1 MGEIIAVTSGKGGVG
16 KSSVCIHLGM
26 MLASKGYKI
35 CLVDADLGLKNLDL
49 MMGLD
54 NRVIFDMQ
62 DVVEERCLLER
73 ALLQDKREKN
83 LYLLPV
89 CKGVN
94 FTGIHQDDFVRVMRV
109 LQNQFDY
116 LFIDTPAGV
125 ESGFRFAS
133 SVAGRAIIVSN
144 LDVSALQDA
153 DRVIGLLLKEGVAML
168 ELVLNKISPRAIDK
182 GMCVKIEDATSWL
195 AIPLLGYIV
204 EDARMQ
210 SCNNRGLPIAVAR
223 DSQLYH
229 CFDVLARRFL
239 KEKVALPKLNERRFL
254 SRIFA
259 T

>member
-1 MGEIIAVTSGKGGVG
+1 
-16 KSSVCIHLGM
+16 
-26 MLASKGYKI
+26 
-35 CLVDADLGLKNLDL
+35 
-49 MMGLD
+49 
-54 NRVIFDMQ
+54 
-62 DVVEERCLLER
+62 
-73 ALLQDKREKN
+73 
-83 LYLLPV
+83 
-89 CKGVN
+89 
-94 FTGIHQDDFVRVMRV
+94 
-109 LQNQFDY
+109 
-116 LFIDTPAGV
+116 
-125 ESGFRFAS
+125 
-133 SVAGRAIIVSN
+133 
-144 LDVSALQDA
+144 
-153 DRVIGLLLKEGVAML
+153 ML

-182 GMCVKIEDATSWL
+182 GMCVKIEDATSLL

>member
-1 MGEIIAVTSGKGGVG
+1 M
-16 KSSVCIHLGM
+16 
-26 MLASKGYKI
+26 
-35 CLVDADLGLKNLDL
+35 
-49 MMGLD
+49 
-54 NRVIFDMQ
+54 
-62 DVVEERCLLER
+62 
-73 ALLQDKREKN
+73 
-83 LYLLPV
+83 
-89 CKGVN
+89 
-94 FTGIHQDDFVRVMRV
+94 MRV

-133 SVAGRAIIVSN
+133 TVASRAIIVSN

-168 ELVLNKISPRAIDK
+168 ELVLNKVSPRAIDK

-204 EDARMQ
+204 EDVRMQ

>member
-89 CKGVN
+89 GKGGNLDWHKLVQEA
-94 FTGIHQDDFVRVMRV
+94 G
-109 LQNQFDY
+109 LQVVSLHTD
-116 LFIDTPAGV
+116 LGSLERDAH
-125 ESGFRFAS
+125 A
-133 SVAGRAIIVSN
+133 VAGWKAAF
-144 LDVSALQDA
+144 ALPA
-153 DRVIGLLLKEGVAML
+153 PWPAAP
-168 ELVLNKISPRAIDK
+168 SSS
-182 GMCVKIEDATSWL
+182 ATS
-195 AIPLLGYIV
+195 
-204 EDARMQ
+204 M
-210 SCNNRGLPIAVAR
+210 
-223 DSQLYH
+223 
-229 CFDVLARRFL
+229 
-239 KEKVALPKLNERRFL
+239 
-254 SRIFA
+254 
-259 T
+259 

>member
-1 MGEIIAVTSGKGGVG
+1 
-16 KSSVCIHLGM
+16 
-26 MLASKGYKI
+26 
-35 CLVDADLGLKNLDL
+35 

-94 FTGIHQDDFVRVMRV
+94 FSGIHQEDFVRVMRV

-133 SVAGRAIIVSN
+133 TVASRAIIVSN

-168 ELVLNKISPRAIDK
+168 ELVLNKVSPRAIDK

-204 EDARMQ
+204 EDVRMQ

>member
-26 MLASKGYKI
+26 MLASKGYKT
-35 CLVDADLGLKNLDL
+35 CLIDADLGLKNLDL

-62 DVVEERCLLER
+62 DVIEEHCQLER
-73 ALLQDKREKN
+73 ALLQDKRERN
-83 LYLLPV
+83 LFLLPV

-94 FTGIHQDDFVRVMRV
+94 FSNMHKEDFIRVMRV

-133 SVAGRAIIVSN
+133 SVAQRALIVTN

-153 DRVIGLLLKEGVAML
+153 DRIIGLLLKDGVNHL
-168 ELVLNKISPRAIDK
+168 ELVLNRVSARSIEK
-182 GMCVKIEDATSWL
+182 GVSVRMEDAEKWL

-204 EDARMQ
+204 DDPRIQ
-210 SCNNRGLPIAVAR
+210 SCNNRGLPLTIAR
-223 DSQLYH
+223 DSQVYH
-229 CFDVLARRFL
+229 CFDILARRFL
-239 KEKVALPKLNERRFL
+239 KEKVALPKLSERRLFAK
-254 SRIFA
+254 IFA
-259 T
+259 S

>member
-1 MGEIIAVTSGKGGVG
+1 
-16 KSSVCIHLGM
+16 M

-94 FTGIHQDDFVRVMRV
+94 FSGIHQEDFVRVMRV

-133 SVAGRAIIVSN
+133 TVASRHS
-144 LDVSALQDA
+144 S
-153 DRVIGLLLKEGVAML
+153 
-168 ELVLNKISPRAIDK
+168 S
-182 GMCVKIEDATSWL
+182 ATS
-195 AIPLLGYIV
+195 
-204 EDARMQ
+204 M
-210 SCNNRGLPIAVAR
+210 
-223 DSQLYH
+223 
-229 CFDVLARRFL
+229 
-239 KEKVALPKLNERRFL
+239 
-254 SRIFA
+254 
-259 T
+259 

>member
-26 MLASKGYKI
+26 MLASRGFKT
-35 CLVDADLGLKNLDL
+35 CLIDADLGLKNLDL

-54 NRVIFDMQ
+54 NRVVFDMQ
-62 DVVEERCLLER
+62 DVIEERCQLER

-94 FTGIHQDDFVRVMRV
+94 FTMMRKEEFIRVMRV

-133 SVAGRAIIVSN
+133 SVAQRALIITN

-153 DRVIGLLLKEGVAML
+153 DRVIGLLLKDGVNNL
-168 ELVLNKISPRAIDK
+168 ELVLNRVNVRSIEKGIS
-182 GMCVKIEDATSWL
+182 VKMEEAQKWL

-204 EDARMQ
+204 DDPRIQ
-210 SCNNRGLPIAVAR
+210 SCNNRGLPLTIAR
-223 DSQLYH
+223 DSQVYH
-229 CFDVLARRFL
+229 CFDILTRRFL
-239 KEKVALPKLNERRFL
+239 KEKVALPKLSERRLF
-254 SRIFA
+254 SKIFA
-259 T
+259 S

>member
-94 FTGIHQDDFVRVMRV
+94 FSGIHQDDFVRVMRV

-133 SVAGRAIIVSN
+133 FVSN

-210 SCNNRGLPIAVAR
+210 SCKNRGLPIAVAR
-223 DSQLYH
+223 DSQLYY
-229 CFDVLARRFL
+229 CFVLLAPRFL
-239 KEKVALPKLNERRFL
+239 K
-254 SRIFA
+254 
-259 T
+259 

>member
-1 MGEIIAVTSGKGGVG
+1 M
-16 KSSVCIHLGM
+16 
-26 MLASKGYKI
+26 YK
-35 CLVDADLGLKNLDL
+35 
-49 MMGLD
+49 
-54 NRVIFDMQ
+54 RQ
-62 DVVEERCLLER
+62 ERCLLER

-94 FTGIHQDDFVRVMRV
+94 FSGIHQEDFVRVMRV

-133 SVAGRAIIVSN
+133 TVASRAIIVSN

-168 ELVLNKISPRAIDK
+168 ELVLNKVSPRAIDK

-204 EDARMQ
+204 EDVRMQ

>member
-1 MGEIIAVTSGKGGVG
+1 
-16 KSSVCIHLGM
+16 
-26 MLASKGYKI
+26 
-35 CLVDADLGLKNLDL
+35 

-54 NRVIFDMQ
+54 IRVIFDMQ

-94 FTGIHQDDFVRVMRV
+94 FSGIHQEDFVRVMRV

-133 SVAGRAIIVSN
+133 TVASRAIIVSN

-168 ELVLNKISPRAIDK
+168 ELVLNKVSPRAIDK

-204 EDARMQ
+204 EDVRMQ

>member
-1 MGEIIAVTSGKGGVG
+1 M
-16 KSSVCIHLGM
+16 
-26 MLASKGYKI
+26 
-35 CLVDADLGLKNLDL
+35 
-49 MMGLD
+49 
-54 NRVIFDMQ
+54 
-62 DVVEERCLLER
+62 
-73 ALLQDKREKN
+73 LQDKREKN

-94 FTGIHQDDFVRVMRV
+94 FSGIHQDDFVRVMRV

-239 KEKVALPKLNERRFL
+239 KEKVALPKLNERRF
-254 SRIFA
+254 
-259 T
+259 

>member
-26 MLASKGYKI
+26 MLAARGYKT
-35 CLVDADLGLKNLDL
+35 CLIDADLGLKNLDL

-54 NRVIFDMQ
+54 NRVVFDMQ
-62 DVVEERCLLER
+62 DVIEESCQLER

-94 FTGIHQDDFVRVMRV
+94 FSKIRQEEFIRVMRV

-125 ESGFRFAS
+125 ESGFRYAS
-133 SVAGRAIIVSN
+133 SVAQRALIVTN

-153 DRVIGLLLKEGVAML
+153 DRVIGLLLKEGINNL
-168 ELVLNKISPRAIDK
+168 ELILNKVNVRSIEK
-182 GMCVKIEDATSWL
+182 GICVRMEDAEKWL

-204 EDARMQ
+204 EDTKVQ
-210 SCNNRGLPIAVAR
+210 SCNNRGLPLTIAR
-223 DSQLYH
+223 DSQVYH
-229 CFDVLARRFL
+229 CFDVCTRRFL
-239 KEKVALPKLNERRFL
+239 KEKVALPKLSERRL
-254 SRIFA
+254 FA
-259 T
+259 KLFAS

>member
-26 MLASKGYKI
+26 MLASRGYKT

-94 FTGIHQDDFVRVMRV
+94 FSGVHKEDFVRVMRV

-125 ESGFRFAS
+125 ESGFHYAS
-133 SVAGRAIIVSN
+133 IVAQRALIVTN

-153 DRVIGLLLKEGVAML
+153 DRVIGLLLKEGISHL
-168 ELVLNKISPRAIDK
+168 ELVLNKVSARAIEK
-182 GMCVKIEDATSWL
+182 GICVRMEDAQKWL

-204 EDARMQ
+204 EDNRVQ
-210 SCNNRGLPIAVAR
+210 SCNNRGLPLAIAR
-223 DSQLYH
+223 DSQVYH
-229 CFDVLARRFL
+229 CFDILARRFL
-239 KEKVALPKLNERRFL
+239 KEKAALPKLSERRLF
-254 SRIFA
+254 SKIFA
-259 T
+259 S

>member
-1 MGEIIAVTSGKGGVG
+1 MVNSVANALNAYQAALSRINGGAAAQPEA
-16 KSSVCIHLGM
+16 
-26 MLASKGYKI
+26 ASKAEASFGQV
-35 CLVDADLGLKNLDL
+35 L
-49 MMGLD
+49 
-54 NRVIFDMQ
+54 Q

-94 FTGIHQDDFVRVMRV
+94 FSGIHQEDFVRVMRV

-133 SVAGRAIIVSN
+133 TVASRAIIVSN

-168 ELVLNKISPRAIDK
+168 ELVLNKVSPRAIDK

-204 EDARMQ
+204 EDVRMQ

>member
-1 MGEIIAVTSGKGGVG
+1 MRI
-16 KSSVCIHLGM
+16 
-26 MLASKGYKI
+26 
-35 CLVDADLGLKNLDL
+35 
-49 MMGLD
+49 D

-94 FTGIHQDDFVRVMRV
+94 FSGIHQEDFVRVMRV

-133 SVAGRAIIVSN
+133 TVASRAIIVSN

-168 ELVLNKISPRAIDK
+168 ELVLNKVSPRAIDK

-204 EDARMQ
+204 EDVRMQ